1 MTVDDITEYGRET
14 DADSEA
20 AANVPERGVG
30 VTDRTWRRLGHE
42 LTNAR
47 SIADF
52 VGTVERYGWTPP
64 LLALAL
70 LGVVR
75 GVFAYLSE
83 PFAMS
88 QGYVFAGWQLALGIN
103 LLYGLFFVGFVC
115 FFYFGVAG
123 AIAGH
128 LSEETA
134 METAMFKVGGYLML
148 LFVPVVVVS
157 AVLVTTIPAPE
168 TVVAGAE
175 PVSEVVASH
184 EAVANSPQMRIVG
197 TMMAGVWILVGF
209 LLLPVVSELY
219 GIDKKR
225 SVLSVLPVTL
235 VAVVATQL
243 L

>member
-1 MTVDDITEYGRET
+1 MTVDHATEHET
-14 DADSEA
+14 DAEPNAGPYASEA
-20 AANVPERGVG
+20 SV
-30 VTDRTWRRLGHE
+30 VTADRSWRRLGHE
-42 LTNAR
+42 LTHAR
-47 SIADF
+47 NIGDF
-52 VGTVERYGWTPP
+52 VETVERYGWTPP
-64 LLALAL
+64 LLGLLL

-75 GVFAYLSE
+75 GVFEYLSE

-88 QGYVFAGWQLALGIN
+88 KGYVFSGWQLALGIN

-115 FFYFGVAG
+115 FLYFGVAG

-128 LSEETA
+128 LSDETE
-134 METAMFKVGGYLML
+134 MERSMFKVGGYLMV
-148 LFVPVVVVS
+148 LFVPVVAIAAAL
-157 AVLVTTIPAPE
+157 AVTIPAPE

-175 PVSEVVASH
+175 PVAEVVQSH
-184 EAVANSPQMRIVG
+184 SAVVNTTQMRAIG

-219 GIDKKR
+219 GIDKKA

>member
-1 MTVDDITEYGRET
+1 MTVDDITEHET
-14 DADSEA
+14 DAKPNTGPYASEA
-20 AANVPERGVG
+20 AVVT
-30 VTDRTWRRLGHE
+30 TDRSWRRLGHE
-42 LTNAR
+42 LTHAR
-47 SIADF
+47 SIGDF

-64 LLALAL
+64 LLGLVL

-75 GVFAYLSE
+75 GVFEYLSE

-88 QGYVFAGWQLALGIN
+88 KGYVFNGWQLALGIN
-103 LLYGLFFVGFVC
+103 LLYGLFFVGFMC
-115 FFYFGVAG
+115 FLYFGVAG
-123 AIAGH
+123 AIAGYF
-128 LSEETA
+128 SDETA
-134 METAMFKVGGYLML
+134 MERSMFKVGGYLMV
-148 LFVPVVVVS
+148 LFVPVV
-157 AVLVTTIPAPE
+157 AVAAALAVTIPSPE
-168 TVVAGAE
+168 TVIAGVE

-184 EAVANSPQMRIVG
+184 NAVAHTPQMRIVE

-219 GIDKKR
+219 GIDKKA